1 MYVFSSSSL
10 LFSPICTT
18 SKISLTQVFSKS
30 RQPMPPQSSISANM
44 GRDEKSLSHGDCND
58 TRTMKRKRSGEIP
71 YGRRLRRQTNVS
83 TPAVTTSKLLV
94 DVLSQYGLLNM
105 VVSYICAED
114 LLALIL
120 TSRAL
125 HEAIIPRSTSLK
137 NLLSRLSCSG
147 KGIEIRNMCHKK
159 SKYFEIFGCTEY
171 AKCGSDATERSVET
185 KSCATCDVATC
196 DECRIHCV
204 YQTIYQ
210 APSDLN
216 DPSELPCFSGF
227 VMLHPH
233 EQPILSPHHLPTD
246 GTHDISRWEDPSK
259 SSSGPYHDQGYLDV
273 PLELSVTAPPEAI
286 EDILDL
292 DLGQRAL
299 PLVSEDSRHGHGFP
313 SPVLNSIC
321 RVVDARKI
329 ELCEWCFKDKA
340 PYGPAATIPFG
351 DFVTSL
357 PWLTRTTAFSP
368 IEPCHC
374 TLRTRFLDRWLCLR
388 CYENEE
394 NVIGECTVDSPMKN
408 ARMCQ
413 CGWISSHTLCLW
425 CWGEVTE
432 ETGEVEDEASDHTT
446 SSENYDEDSDHTR
459 DSQNYDEDSDHK
471 RDPQNQDEDLDH
483 TTSSEL

>member
-1 MYVFSSSSL
+1 MRRRPFGPYSNFQSAARSHHTTINKPEESPEPTEL
-10 LFSPICTT
+10 L
-18 SKISLTQVFSKS
+18 
-30 RQPMPPQSSISANM
+30 
-44 GRDEKSLSHGDCND
+44 
-58 TRTMKRKRSGEIP
+58 GEG
-71 YGRRLRRQTNVS
+71 YRNSQHVS
-83 TPAVTTSKLLV
+83 QEV
-94 DVLSQYGLLNM
+94 
-105 VVSYICAED
+105 E
-114 LLALIL
+114 
-120 TSRAL
+120 
-125 HEAIIPRSTSLK
+125 
-137 NLLSRLSCSG
+137 
-147 KGIEIRNMCHKK
+147 
-159 SKYFEIFGCTEY
+159 FGCTEY

-446 SSENYDEDSDHTR
+446 SSEMRTR
-459 DSQNYDEDSDHK
+459 
-471 RDPQNQDEDLDH
+471 
-483 TTSSEL
+483 TTLEIRKTTMKTRITREIRKTRMRT